1 MPMVIQPL
9 IKESVDSEISCIA
22 LSNDGEFV
30 AWTTYNGLLI
40 IMALESGIKKELKL
54 NSYGKQIGYIS
65 SGFFIVGQEEGDLV
79 CFSTNCE
86 KVWEISCP
94 GGCELMECTKK
105 GELVAVIDGTNKLRL
120 INSQGEL
127 VGMYSEKEL
136 IGMAVNENG
145 SSISCWDDEGNLIVL
160 SRNGSILFKRPINSK
175 IGERIITAKYTQ
187 NGILLVSR
195 ETLDI
200 PEEGEQNELEFW
212 NPLGQKIGRAGFNS
226 RCVSLTTNK
235 NSIWAGLFSGEVLIV
250 EENKTRSIWKS
261 EYSITSM
268 IALDEDLLVASWF
281 YLYRINKETNQS
293 LWKLEHEGIIDI
305 LEINED
311 KNIVALGGND
321 RNDYTNAAPMIL
333 INPNSNP
340 VWEEES
346 DEEYIEQKTNEI
358 EDSNIYDNSN
368 DDLKD
373 LLGDEF
379 DQYEAKNKMGQID
392 SMDDLMAAFNEESSN
407 NPQNVDTK
415 EEISLIEHLLSADEK
430 RNQPPV
436 CNAGD
441 DQMLEVGEDGSC
453 LVLLDGSTSHDPDG
467 YIRIW
472 NWTSEDGR
480 SLSSG
485 PKIKLRLPIGTHRFT
500 LTVTDDDGAM
510 SSDSISIIIR

>member
-9 IKESVDSEISCIA
+9 SKESVDSEITCIA
-22 LSNDGEFV
+22 LSNDGKFI
-30 AWTTYNGLLI
+30 AWTTYNGLLT
-40 IMALESGIKKELKL
+40 IMSYEGQIKKEVKL
-54 NSYGKQIGYIS
+54 SSYAKQIGYLS
-65 SGFFIVGQEEGDLV
+65 PGFFIVGQEEGDLI

-86 KVWEISCP
+86 KIWEVSCP

-127 VGMYSEKEL
+127 VGTYSEKEL
-136 IGMAVNENG
+136 VGMAVNENG
-145 SSISCWDDEGNLIVL
+145 SAISCWDDEGNLIVVN
-160 SRNGSILFKRPINSK
+160 RNGTLIFNRPINSK

-200 PEEGEQNELEFW
+200 PDDGEQNELEFW
-212 NPLGQKIGRAGFNS
+212 NPLGQKISRIGFNS
-226 RCVSLTTNK
+226 RCVALTTNK

-250 EENKTRSIWKS
+250 EENNTRKIWKS

-268 IALDEDLLVASWF
+268 IALEKDLIIASWF
-281 YLYRINKETNQS
+281 YLYRIDKDTNEL
-293 LWKLEHEGIIDI
+293 LWQLEHEGIIDI
-305 LEINED
+305 LKMSENE
-311 KNIVALGGND
+311 NIVALGGND
-321 RNDYTNAAPMIL
+321 RNDYTNAAPIIL
-333 INPNSNP
+333 INPNDEP
-340 VWEEES
+340 IWEEES
-346 DEEYIEQKTNEI
+346 DEEYIEQNVSGI
-358 EDSNIYDNSN
+358 ESSSIYDDSNDE
-368 DDLKD
+368 LKD
-373 LLGDEF
+373 LLGDDF
-379 DQYEAKNKMGQID
+379 KQYEAKSDMEIND
-392 SMDDLMAAFNEESSN
+392 SMDDLMAAFNEEGVKQPEHN
-407 NPQNVDTK
+407 DIK
-415 EEISLIEHLLSADEK
+415 EDISLIEHLLSADEK

-441 DQMLEVGEDGSC
+441 DQILEADEEGSC
-453 LVLLDGSTSHDPDG
+453 LVLLDGSNSHDPDG

-472 NWTSEDGR
+472 NWTSEEGR

-485 PKIKLRLPIGTHRFT
+485 PKIKLLLPRGTHRFT